1 MDEDFD
7 PKQGDEPSPEMA
19 AQLADEYRRL
29 MEMLDDPTLRSV
41 ATWKLEGFTN
51 DEIAARL
58 GRVTSTVERKLALI
72 RSKWAQEVRD

>member
-1 MDEDFD
+1 M
-7 PKQGDEPSPEMA
+7 QGDEPSPEMA

-51 DEIAARL
+51 DEIAVRL
-58 GRVTSTVERKLALI
+58 GRITSTVERKLALI

>member
-1 MDEDFD
+1 
-7 PKQGDEPSPEMA
+7 MA

-58 GRVTSTVERKLALI
+58 GRVTSTVGRKLALI